1 MIAPSGENDK
11 KEKEPSSR
19 ETAKDKQYIT
29 QRSLSNIHFDSRV
42 RK

>member
-1 MIAPSGENDK
+1 MIAPSGENDE

-19 ETAKDKQYIT
+19 ETAKDKRYFT
-29 QRSLSNIHFDSRV
+29 QRSLSNIQFDSRV